1 MLPEERLND
10 LAAREIAAL
19 EAEGIRLTAAEV
31 VKLNALGWAIETP
44 CARREL
50 SRGVPVMLCEGV
62 YLWPLTIQAADWFDR
77 VGERL
82 RPSKMDA
89 IRHPRLSAD
98 LPMLA
103 LAYAMANCY
112 AEGNPLDAEGPE
124 ASRAVLAW
132 ASKLKC
138 TCETFRDGIQSVIAQ
153 QDAPTIN
160 EESETPSIKP
170 GEFSVYLAAR
180 AGGTPEYWE
189 RACSVGYAV
198 AVFMA
203 ILKQAA
209 ADGAPLPND
218 PKLLATRA
226 FGIEVERIRES
237 RKDAT
242 NV

>member
-31 VKLNALGWAIETP
+31 VKLNALGWAVETP

-82 RPSKMDA
+82 RANKLMA
-89 IRHPRLSAD
+89 IRHPVLSAD

-103 LAYAMANCY
+103 LSYAMAHCY
-112 AEGNPLDAEGPE
+112 AAGNALEIDGSE
-124 ASRAVLAW
+124 ASSAVLSW

-138 TCETFRDGIQSVIAQ
+138 TADAFRDAVQSVIAQ
-153 QDAPTIN
+153 QDGPTIN
-160 EESETPSIKP
+160 AESETPSIKP

-198 AVFMA
+198 AVFMD

-226 FGIEVERIRES
+226 FGIEAARIRES
-237 RKDAT
+237 RKGTA